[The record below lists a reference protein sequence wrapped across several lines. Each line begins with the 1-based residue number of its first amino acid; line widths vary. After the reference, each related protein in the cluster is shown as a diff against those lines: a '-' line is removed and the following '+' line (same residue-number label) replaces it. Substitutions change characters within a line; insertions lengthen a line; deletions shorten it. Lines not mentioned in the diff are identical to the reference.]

1 MDDAPR
7 RARLDLLIAVLLGA
21 ASFAV
26 DAATLAPTVL
36 AGDGGEFQFVPYLL
50 GVAHPTGYPLYTIL
64 GWLWSHLLPVGDVAY
79 RMNLFSAFWAALAV
93 ALLYPLT
100 RSLLRQVLPALS
112 ASIGRL
118 IAIVASITF
127 AVTPTLWSQA
137 VIAEVYGLHT
147 FFVVLIFYLLLA
159 WGERRQPRHL
169 LLSALAF
176 GLGLTH
182 HSTTVLLAPAI
193 LAYIVLVDRRVFL
206 DRRLLLKGLV
216 LLLVP
221 LLLYL
226 YIPLRAPHTPYLR
239 LPLTE
244 GRELVLYENTL
255 PNLLDFVMGG
265 PFSGSVDFSVDL
277 GERLTMTWNLLRNEV
292 TWAGVILAL
301 VGVVGL
307 ATGIPRTGSMREGA
321 AGGGSRRH
329 LAVLA
334 LTGLTYLASVA
345 FNLVYTIGDIFVMYI
360 PSYLIVSLWIAV
372 AAGMV
377 ASLVGRR
384 RAAGVLLVLLFLAL
398 PLGLLLSNAAALDQ
412 SGNTVARTQWETLL
426 AEPLPPD
433 AILISNDRNEIMP
446 MWYFQYVDGIRPD
459 LLGLF
464 PLVTPDY
471 PTVGKVLDLAL
482 STGRPVYLI
491 KEMPGIEIKV
501 DVEPEGLPWR
511 VGGLAASAEPAFV
524 RNDVLG
530 NVVTLVGYDLSP
542 LTPLPGD
549 SVHVSLTWEAL
560 RPLDTV
566 YHSYIHLLDPDGGR
580 VAQSD
585 RQPGGVHYPTTLWQ
599 PGERLRDDHLLRIP
613 ADAPPGAYSIVAG
626 MYALSEDGSLEPL
639 GEPVT
644 IGHLDLSAGTT
655 VRAERAGLSGLVGP
669 TGLSQPGR
677 AGEPSLAAI
686 RVP

>member
-21 ASFAV
+21 ASFALYAV
-26 DAATLAPTVL
+26 TLAPTVL

-79 RMNLFSAFWAALAV
+79 RMNLFSAFWASLAV

-100 RSLLRQVLPALS
+100 RSLLRQVFPALS
-112 ASIGRL
+112 PSIRRL
-118 IAIVASITF
+118 IGVVASITF

-137 VIAEVYGLHT
+137 VIAEVYGLHI

-159 WGERRQPRHL
+159 WGEVRQPRYL

-176 GLGLTH
+176 GLGLAH

-193 LAYIVLVDRRVFL
+193 LVYIVLIDWRVFL
-206 DRRLLLKGLV
+206 DWQLLLKCLV
-216 LLLVP
+216 LLLGP
-221 LLLYL
+221 LVLYL

-239 LPLTE
+239 LPLAE
-244 GRELVLYENTL
+244 GRDLVLYENTL
-255 PNLLDFVMGG
+255 PNLVDFVMGG

-277 GERLTMTWNLLRNEV
+277 GERLTMTWDLLRNEV
-292 TWAGVILAL
+292 SLAGVTLAL
-301 VGVVGL
+301 VGVMGL
-307 ATGIPRTGSMREGA
+307 ATGVPATGMASQEAATGSR
-321 AGGGSRRH
+321 RRH

-334 LTGLTYLASVA
+334 LTCLAYLASVS

-360 PSYLIVSLWIAV
+360 PSYLMICLWIAV

-377 ASLVGRR
+377 ASLVRR
-384 RAAGVLLVLLFLAL
+384 SRAASVGLVLLFLAL
-398 PLGLLLSNAAALDQ
+398 PLGLLVSNVDALDQ
-412 SGNTVARTQWETLL
+412 SDNTAARTGWEALL

-446 MWYFQYVDGIRPD
+446 MWYFQYVDGTRPD

-471 PTVGKVLDLAL
+471 PTVGNVLDLAL

-501 DVEPEGLPWR
+501 DTEPEGGVWR
-511 VGGLAASAEPAFV
+511 VLGPAAGAEPAFPLDAALDDAV
-524 RNDVLG
+524 A
-530 NVVTLVGYDLSP
+530 LVGYDSSVDAS
-542 LTPLPGD
+542 LPGD
-549 SVHVSLTWEAL
+549 TVRISLYWEAL
-560 RPLDTV
+560 HPLDTV
-566 YHSYIHLLDPDGGR
+566 YHSYVHLRDDNGET

-585 RQPGGVHYPTTLWQ
+585 QQPGGVYYPTTLWR

-613 ADAPPGAYSIVAG
+613 ADAPAGIYHIVAG
-626 MYALSEDGSLEPL
+626 MYAFSADGALQPL
-639 GEPVT
+639 GEPVVV
-644 IGHLDLSAGTT
+644 GQMELGARGPVEHSVAALPNLLSN
-655 VRAERAGLSGLVGP
+655 SP
-669 TGLSQPGR
+669 
-677 AGEPSLAAI
+677 
-686 RVP
+686 